1 MLGIQIHLSYVKR
14 TIMRAFDKY
23 KLKENFDYK
32 HIFASTHDA
41 VLWIFHHNSIYKI
54 EVDDDI
60 EKFESPNAEDDICER
75 SDTEDAIVR
84 PVFKQRSRNLHYELD
99 SIVNNSAI

>member
-1 MLGIQIHLSYVKR
+1 MVGIQVYLSYVKR

-32 HIFASTHDA
+32 KIFPTTHEA
-41 VLWIFHHNSIYKI
+41 VLWILHNSCVYKI
-54 EVDDDI
+54 KVDEDMDN
-60 EKFESPNAEDDICER
+60 FESPNAEDDIAER

-84 PVFKQRSRNLHYELD
+84 PVFKQRKNLHYELE
-99 SIVNNSAI
+99 SIVYNSVV